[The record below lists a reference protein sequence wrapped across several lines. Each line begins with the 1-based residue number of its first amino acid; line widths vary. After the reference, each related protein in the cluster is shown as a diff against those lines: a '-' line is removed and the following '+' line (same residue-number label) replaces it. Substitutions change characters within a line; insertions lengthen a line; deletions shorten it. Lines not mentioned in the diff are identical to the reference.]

1 MKPEIGE
8 RVTVVEVSYAGE
20 RLLRGV
26 VDRLADHGPGFY
38 VTFHHPAVDALYPA
52 QEILSGAKASLRRWK
67 LPPKN
72 LVFGLPPHSEGIGW
86 CRGWEGENVEAML
99 VARGL
104 E

>member
-72 LVFGLPPHSEGIGW
+72 LVFVGW
-86 CRGWEGENVEAML
+86 CRGWEGENVQAML